1 MTNNWFGGP
10 STPFDPSTFNY
21 EVDAQKLQ
29 RQRAAAQALQA
40 FGAQSNQGQF
50 IKSGDFTGFAGGN
63 TAGST
68 IARVI
73 ASVLGGNVNSA
84 ADDKQTQLAT
94 NSQDALSWTMD
105 PKNSPAGQRAA
116 AAQAKSESDAELQR
130 EASRTIQGGE
140 RIDPNADQS
149 TGVQTYRVETPT
161 TTTSPMTRAAVKVLR
176 STKAASSSGAATPTG
191 NAPSVAAIPASNVAP
206 RQTQSVTGGPQ
217 SFGTDTKLSRMLAP
231 PTKLPTG
238 ASGSLRPSDIAFA
251 GKMFAGTSPTPVPAP
266 VGNAPGKSQNVTGA
280 TVPVPSVPSIP
291 PMPPQGQAPTPQP
304 LPAASQ
310 SPAPMP
316 QAPQPQMV
324 DLPQQPTAPI
334 GDPRSMIDQA
344 VANAQPT
351 SSEQIAHLQAIARTG
366 PMGQQLSSAMMNSQF
381 SREWGE
387 VKNADGAT
395 VGVYNKRDPNQ
406 TIGFPGTNTGV
417 KTMDAAMT
425 LVKST
430 DYTNPDAMQ
439 RLNQNLV
446 SIGQP
451 PMTASQ
457 VAGMQ
462 LSASERVNHTMTLNK
477 AQGEI
482 ANDIVTSR
490 NNISST
496 QKAIDD
502 ARTMISLAAIVGSR
516 YPAVSSIS
524 QLWSQ
529 YGKRD
534 PEVDQLHQLYS
545 QNTIAAVREALHGD
559 GRLNQQEYTAF
570 QAATPN
576 MQTNPAAVARLVGPS
591 IQLMLSK
598 IENENAILNERTHRY
613 KKMGGDP
620 NTFGQDPAGP
630 KNSSQSG
637 ASTGRAPGN
646 YNF

>member
-1 MTNNWFGGP
+1 
-10 STPFDPSTFNY
+10 
-21 EVDAQKLQ
+21 
-29 RQRAAAQALQA
+29 
-40 FGAQSNQGQF
+40 
-50 IKSGDFTGFAGGN
+50 
-63 TAGST
+63 
-68 IARVI
+68 
-73 ASVLGGNVNSA
+73 
-84 ADDKQTQLAT
+84 
-94 NSQDALSWTMD
+94 
-105 PKNSPAGQRAA
+105 
-116 AAQAKSESDAELQR
+116 
-130 EASRTIQGGE
+130 
-140 RIDPNADQS
+140 
-149 TGVQTYRVETPT
+149 
-161 TTTSPMTRAAVKVLR
+161 
-176 STKAASSSGAATPTG
+176 
-191 NAPSVAAIPASNVAP
+191 
-206 RQTQSVTGGPQ
+206 
-217 SFGTDTKLSRMLAP
+217 
-231 PTKLPTG
+231 
-238 ASGSLRPSDIAFA
+238 
-251 GKMFAGTSPTPVPAP
+251 
-266 VGNAPGKSQNVTGA
+266 
-280 TVPVPSVPSIP
+280 
-291 PMPPQGQAPTPQP
+291 
-304 LPAASQ
+304 
-310 SPAPMP
+310 
-316 QAPQPQMV
+316 
-324 DLPQQPTAPI
+324 
-334 GDPRSMIDQA
+334 MIDQA

-462 LSASERVNHTMTLNK
+462 LSASDRVNHTVTLNK
-477 AQGEI
+477 VQGEI

-620 NTFGQDPAGP
+620 IRLVRTQQGRKILRNLELQQAALPAITIFKP
-630 KNSSQSG
+630 WQTSTTSYHPICKLRNLLPRSWAPIPLTCLDSG
-637 ASTGRAPGN
+637 ARDWLG
-646 YNF
+646 